1 MKAMEVFGWLEIG
14 DRRGLSCVNR
24 VSALSSASIGSLIS
38 NDGDGYENVENNS
51 FIIIASSLHSLLLT
65 QRNAIGL
72 MEALLQ

>member
-1 MKAMEVFGWLEIG
+1 M
-14 DRRGLSCVNR
+14 SCVDR
-24 VSALSSASIGSLIS
+24 VSALSSASIESLIS

-72 MEALLQ
+72 VEAPLQ